1 MFANDPKSMKLTL
14 LEMARSAH
22 NETLGKGI
30 EPTEKLQD
38 YIRRDAR
45 FEGFASDR
53 LALEVLERARN
64 GNSQGI
70 DLDDPYLRGGQHRP
84 LRTITGNR

>member
-22 NETLGKGI
+22 NDTLGQGVD
-30 EPTEKLQD
+30 PTAKLQD
-38 YIRRDAR
+38 YILSDAR
-45 FEGFASDR
+45 FKGFASDR
-53 LALEVLERARN
+53 LAQEVLERARN
-64 GNSQGI
+64 GNSQAI
-70 DLDDPYLRGGQHRP
+70 DLDDPYLLGGQQRP